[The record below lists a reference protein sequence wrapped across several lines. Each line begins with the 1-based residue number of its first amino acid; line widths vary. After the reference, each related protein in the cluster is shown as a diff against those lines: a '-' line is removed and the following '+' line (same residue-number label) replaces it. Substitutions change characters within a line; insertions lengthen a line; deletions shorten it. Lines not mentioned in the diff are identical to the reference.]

1 MGLAFIDVVPGN
13 KVSMDKFVIRGGSP
27 LLGTIPVSGAKNA
40 ALPAMAAALLTDEPV
55 ILENIPHVRDI
66 ETTRKLLAAMGA
78 EVELGYGRA
87 QHRTTI
93 SCRNL
98 ASPEASYELVK
109 TMRASTLVLG
119 PLVAR
124 CGRARVS
131 LPGGCAI
138 GARPID
144 LHIKGLERLG
154 ARIKQEH
161 GYVEATAKRLKGAEI
176 VFDKITV
183 TGTED
188 LLMAAA
194 LAEGE
199 TLMLNCAR
207 EPEVADLA
215 ALLNKMGARIEGAG
229 TATIQIKGVD
239 KLHGAKHR
247 IIPDRI
253 EAATFIVAGA
263 ITGGDLNV
271 SGCDP
276 HHLGA
281 LLQKLSEVGVKT
293 AHTKD
298 SVRVMGDNPLKAADM
313 ITEEYPGFPTDVQ
326 AQYMALATQAD
337 GTSII
342 TENIFENRFMHAL
355 EMVRMGANIKIEGSR
370 AIIRG
375 KAALS
380 GAAVLA
386 SDLRASASLVIAALV
401 ADGETIIDRVYHIDR
416 GYENIEEKL
425 RAVGAQI
432 RRIGEI
438 LPKKAVAPAAHA

>member
-1 MGLAFIDVVPGN
+1 
-13 KVSMDKFVIRGGSP
+13 MDKLVIRGGNP
-27 LLGTIPVSGAKNA
+27 LLGTIRVSGAKNA
-40 ALPAMAAALLTDEPV
+40 ALPCMAAALLSEEPV
-55 ILENIPHVRDI
+55 ILENIPQVRDI

-87 QHRTTI
+87 QHRTTLC
-93 SCRNL
+93 CRNL
-98 ASPEASYELVK
+98 ATPEASYELVK

-154 ARIKQEH
+154 AKITQEH
-161 GYVEATAKRLKGAEI
+161 GYVEASAERLRGAEI

-188 LLMAAA
+188 LLMAAT

-199 TLMLNCAR
+199 TVMQNCAR

-215 ALLNKMGARIEGAG
+215 DLLNRMGARIDGAG
-229 TATIQIKGVD
+229 TATIRVKGVA
-239 KLHGAKHR
+239 KLRGAKHR

-263 ITGGDLNV
+263 LTGGDINIA
-271 SGCDP
+271 GCDP
-276 HHLGA
+276 RHLGA
-281 LLQKLSEVGVKT
+281 VLQKLNEAGVRT
-293 AHTKD
+293 MHTSD

-313 ITEEYPGFPTDVQ
+313 VTEEFPGFPTDVQ
-326 AQYMALATQAD
+326 AQYMALATQAE

-342 TENIFENRFMHAL
+342 SENIFENRFMHAQEL
-355 EMVRMGANIKIEGSR
+355 VRMGANIKIEGSR
-370 AIIRG
+370 AVVRG
-375 KAALS
+375 KTPLS
-380 GAAVLA
+380 AAAVLA
-386 SDLRASASLVIAALV
+386 SDLRASASLVLAALV

-425 RAVGAQI
+425 RNVGAQI
-432 RRIGEI
+432 RRIGN
-438 LPKKAVAPAAHA
+438 LLR